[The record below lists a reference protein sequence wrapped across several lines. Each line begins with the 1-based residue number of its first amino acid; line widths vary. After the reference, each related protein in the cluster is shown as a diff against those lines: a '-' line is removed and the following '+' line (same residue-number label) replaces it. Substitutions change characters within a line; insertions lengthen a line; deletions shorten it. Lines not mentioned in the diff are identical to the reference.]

1 MQETQYGVAGAKGN
15 DWDLGKEE
23 PGGEGR
29 ASLKDTVC
37 PAKELGLKIFHRGE
51 SAKDFK

>member
-1 MQETQYGVAGAKGN
+1 MVWLEQ
-15 DWDLGKEE
+15 KEMT
-23 PGGEGR
+23 GTWGR

>member
-1 MQETQYGVAGAKGN
+1 MAGAKGN
-15 DWDLGKEE
+15 DWDLGKEK
-23 PGGEGR
+23 PGEDR

-37 PAKELGLKIFHRGE
+37 PSKELGLKIFNSGE